1 MHHTKTSLVIS
12 VFLIVLVACNPNPRE
27 SERMAAALE
36 QAESVYGDG
45 NILMETDTVLFIP
58 GLAEASAYFAR
69 KKQFDK
75 AALAAL
81 YNGYAEKDYDKE
93 MAMNSFKDAERY
105 GEMIH
110 DSLTVA
116 RAEYEMGKMLISD
129 YMHENAITV
138 LRKSQLYFGKHYSE
152 KALAINSEACAY
164 LILNKYDIADSC
176 FTQSLFFSELGES
189 QKVKNKILNNLSVL
203 YLKQGDYEKAIT
215 SLRMVRPID
224 HQQMILNQLNL
235 GDAFMAMEVVDS
247 AKYYYQLVEDNISTA
262 KSKDETKATAYK
274 SFAKLAETTGNYQEA
289 LVFFKKREWYIA
301 EIRNRREE
309 KTIYLVQQKYDYGII
324 QRKLDRMIIQRKQMF
339 LIACLVFVIIT
350 VFAFVMYYRYVQ
362 KCIRE
367 VELNNVLIQFMEQN
381 EELLKQS
388 AEQEKEH
395 HEIVNQLLDMQKDK
409 IKTMQKLDVFLKDRK
424 DTIALTDL
432 EKQLFLGKDHLEVM
446 LEVIDEAYPGLLA
459 KIKEEY
465 PLMDELEQ
473 KVCLLSRFKLSRYD
487 EARVL
492 GVSISVLDK
501 ARGRVRKLM
510 EMTKND

>member
-1 MHHTKTSLVIS
+1 MHHTKTFLVIS

-27 SERMAAALE
+27 SERMAAAME

-116 RAEYEMGKMLISD
+116 RAEYEMGKMCYYDSFARESLVFYKKANSFFGD
-129 YMHENAITV
+129 RFTDRAFV
-138 LRKSQLYFGKHYSE
+138 LNGMAASHILLSE
-152 KALAINSEACAY
+152 FDSAAMCLDQSLEYASLGHSIEAKRKAL
-164 LILNKYDIADSC
+164 
-176 FTQSLFFSELGES
+176 
-189 QKVKNKILNNLSVL
+189 NNYSVL
-203 YLKQGDYEKAIT
+203 YRLTRDYVKAIDC
-215 SLRMVRPID
+215 LRQVYPED
-224 HQQMILNQLNL
+224 KKGQLLNYLNL
-235 GDAFMAMEVVDS
+235 GEVFAASGEMDS
-247 AKYYYQLVEDNISTA
+247 ARYYYQLVENHLDESQVRP
-262 KSKDETKATAYK
+262 ETKVAAYG
-274 SFAKLAETTGNYQEA
+274 SLSKLAEQNSDWKLALIYRKNYDRAFSEIVDKRRQNR
-289 LVFFKKREWYIA
+289 VFYIQ
-301 EIRNRREE
+301 
-309 KTIYLVQQKYDYGII
+309 KKYDNEII
-324 QRKLDRMIIQRKQMF
+324 QRQLDGMIIQRKQMF

-395 HEIVNQLLDMQKDK
+395 HEIVNQLLDMQKEK